1 MNGARSGYIIL
12 LTLLIISLA
21 VVLVT
26 YLFVRGTIF
35 VPYADVMIK
44 REKARSLALSGIQ
57 LACGQLSVMPEKK
70 EEANEP
76 SSPAGSTQNKEKKS
90 PEENEAQYFLTYILP
105 LMNKWQT
112 FDLKKERDG
121 VTGSIKIA
129 LVSEEGKI
137 DVNAIYD
144 FRKHAF
150 VTGKKD
156 WKKFLQDGVFKQL
169 QTILG
174 KTGLFEAFEKFLKAR
189 QDKLNDVTE
198 LLLIPEFAV
207 FKNML
212 YYEPLAQF
220 NEKQQRLFLTDLFTI
235 KGKDTLEPWLLS
247 PSIQTVLGI
256 PAKELTK
263 ETIANALKQFKK
275 TATWTQDWDKL
286 LKPLYAKEL
295 QSLPKGID
303 SMLSSTFDPRVFSVL
318 SYGSVGNVT
327 QRVYALVERTKQAIK
342 GKTFYD
348 IKIRRIYWL

>member
-1 MNGARSGYIIL
+1 MNRAKSGYIIL

-44 REKARSLALSGIQ
+44 REKARSLALSGVQ
-57 LACGQLSVMPEKK
+57 LACGQLSSMPPEKK
-70 EEANEP
+70 EEA
-76 SSPAGSTQNKEKKS
+76 KEEQKS
-90 PEENEAQYFLTYILP
+90 PEEKEAQYFLTYIFP
-105 LMNKWQT
+105 LINKWQT

-121 VTGSIKIA
+121 VTGSIKIV

-137 DVNAIYD
+137 DVNTVYD

-212 YYEPLAQF
+212 YYEPLLQP
-220 NEKQQRLFLTDLFTI
+220 NEKQQRIFLTDLFTI

-247 PSIQTVLGI
+247 PSMQTVLGI
-256 PAKELTK
+256 PTKELTK
-263 ETIANALKQFKK
+263 ETITNAVKQFKK
-275 TATWTQDWDKL
+275 TATWTQDWDKV

-348 IKIRRIYWL
+348 VKIRRIYWL